1 MKTIP
6 NFSRYFADENGNL
19 WTTGWKGSKQTKMLK
34 PALSPDGYLKTMI
47 VNDQGKK
54 VTITIHKMIALAYHG
69 ERPKDLQINHI
80 NGIKQDNRPCNL
92 EYITQSANCKHSFD
106 IGLQKPKR
114 GELNGNSKLTEKDV
128 LEIRSVAANGGRY
141 YGRKKLAE
149 KYGVSEAHIKD
160 IVNKRRKIW
169 GHLK

>member
-6 NFSRYFADENGNL
+6 NFSRYFVDEDGNL

-47 VNDQGKK
+47 VNDQGKNIS
-54 VTITIHKMIALAYHG
+54 TTIHRMVALAYHG
-69 ERPKDLQINHI
+69 PRPKGLHINHI
-80 NGIKQDNRPCNL
+80 DGNKQNNRPSNL
-92 EYITQSANCKHSFD
+92 EYITHSANAKHSFD
-106 IGLQKPKR
+106 IGLQKPKI
-114 GELNGNSKLTEKDV
+114 GSTNGNSKLTDQDV
-128 LEIRSVAANGGRY
+128 IEIRTIAANGGRY

-149 KYGVSEAHIKD
+149 RYGVSEAHIKD
-160 IVNKRRKIW
+160 IVNRRRNTW

>member
-6 NFSRYFADENGNL
+6 NFSRYFADNDGNL
-19 WTTGWKGSKQTKMLK
+19 WTTAWRGSKQTRMLK

-47 VNDQGKK
+47 VNDEGKN
-54 VTITIHKMIALAYHG
+54 VSTTIHKMVALAYLG
-69 ERPKDLQINHI
+69 PRPDGCEVNHI
-80 NGIKQDNRPCNL
+80 DGNKSNNRPDNL
-92 EYITQSANCKHSFD
+92 EYVTHSQNCKHSFD
-106 IGLQKPKR
+106 TGLQKPKR
-114 GELNGNSKLTEKDV
+114 GEINGNSKLTEQDV
-128 LEIRSVAANGGRY
+128 NYIRHIAATGGRY

-160 IVNKRRKIW
+160 IVNRRRNIW